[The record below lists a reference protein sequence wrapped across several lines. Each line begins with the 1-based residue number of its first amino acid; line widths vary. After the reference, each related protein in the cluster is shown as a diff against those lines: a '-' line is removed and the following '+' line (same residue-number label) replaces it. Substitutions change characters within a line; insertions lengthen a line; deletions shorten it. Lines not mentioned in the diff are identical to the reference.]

1 MFTNIIDSHLTNL
14 IKSNLKR
21 NAFSDSAK
29 VASTHPIF
37 KGKGER
43 TEIKNYRLHSKL
55 LSKSLQKI
63 HTKKSYV
70 SSGTNLLSDF
80 TSAYRKGDSAN
91 CVHLRLIENWK
102 AASGSN

>member
-43 TEIKNYRLHSKL
+43 TEIKNYRLVSILNCFQKVYKRFIQKNLMSHQGLICYQIL
-55 LSKSLQKI
+55 LQL
-63 HTKKSYV
+63 TE
-70 SSGTNLLSDF
+70 
-80 TSAYRKGDSAN
+80 KGI
-91 CVHLRLIENWK
+91 VQIVYT
-102 AASGSN
+102 